1 MSFIGIACMM
11 LVSVCS
17 FVILD
22 IARLYLSE
30 KYTPEEI
37 TFNNL
42 DTEVTDAIDKLN
54 TDIDK
59 VVSI

>member
-1 MSFIGIACMM
+1 MM

-42 DTEVTDAIDKLN
+42 DSEVTDAIDKLN